1 MPLPPGF
8 TQSETDVAIQIM
20 PGYPTSQLDMAYFNP
35 PVLAQDRQA
44 IACADV
50 SQNLD
55 GRTWQRWSRH
65 FQPGQWR
72 SGIDGLESYLALIQ
86 SELIRCSRGS
96 AA

>member
-65 FQPGQWR
+65 RIGATAWVPGE
-72 SGIDGLESYLALIQ
+72 DNLERHFMFMQDWWSR
-86 SELIRCSRGS
+86 ELKL
-96 AA
+96 